1 MNIQLFAITL
11 LVISFSLI
19 VGKFLRLKIPLFQKL
34 FLPSSVIGGL
44 FLLLIGPHALALPW
58 LRDFTGMWDLLSQL
72 SAYLINIIFAALF
85 IGKRIPPLKEIW
97 KLSGPQ
103 VCFGQTLAWGQ
114 YFFGIIAGILV
125 LSPILGL
132 PKFAGALIEIS
143 FEGGHGTAAG
153 LGPTFEALGWA
164 EGQDVALGLATI
176 GILVGVVAGIILVN
190 WNSRKKNRLT
200 DETDGVDKVVELQE
214 DDTVT
219 EFEDRE
225 PLVKDKVRLPESIEP
240 LSLHFALVGAAIG
253 IGYLLL
259 QLLVFLEDFI
269 FSRFGWEGIMGFV
282 PLFPLAMIGGIIV
295 QIIHNRVF
303 RDKLEIDRQQINRL
317 QGVALDFL
325 IVASLGSL
333 SLGVLADYWQ
343 ALLLLAVIGITWNL
357 VAFLVLAPRMIK
369 HFWFERGVGDLGQS
383 MGMTATGLLLI
394 RLADPDNR
402 SQALEAFGYK
412 QLLFEP
418 VVGGG
423 LFTAASMPL
432 IARLGAENMLIFVS
446 VIFVFWIVLG
456 LWMRKRI

>member
-1 MNIQLFAITL
+1 MDCIKEEFIQLLAVF
-11 LVISFSLI
+11 FLI
-19 VGKFLRLKIPLFQKL
+19 VSFYAQISLFQKL

-44 FLLLIGPHALALPW
+44 FLLLIGPDALALPL
-58 LRDFTGMWDLLSQL
+58 LRDFTGMWNILSQL

-85 IGKRIPPLKEIW
+85 IGKRIPPVKDIW

-114 YFFGIIAGILV
+114 YFFGILAGILV

-132 PKFAGALIEIS
+132 PPFAGALIEIS

-153 LGPTFEALGWA
+153 LGPTFEALGWV

-190 WNSRKKNRLT
+190 WNSRKKHKT
-200 DETDGVDKVVELQE
+200 ADKIVEELQE

-225 PLVKDKVRLPESIEP
+225 SLVRDKFRLPESIEP
-240 LSLHFALVGAAIG
+240 LSLHLALIGAAIG

-259 QLLVFLEDFI
+259 QFLIFLEDFL
-269 FSRFGWEGIMGFV
+269 FSSFGWEGIMEFV

-303 RDKLEIDRQQINRL
+303 KERLEIDRQQINRL

-343 ALLLLAVIGITWNL
+343 ALLLLAVVGITWNL
-357 VAFLVLAPRMIK
+357 VGFLILAPRMIK
-369 HFWFERGVGDLGQS
+369 HYWFERGVGDLGQS

-432 IARLGAENMLIFVS
+432 IVRFGAENMLLFVT
-446 VIFVFWIVLG
+446 VIFIFWIALG